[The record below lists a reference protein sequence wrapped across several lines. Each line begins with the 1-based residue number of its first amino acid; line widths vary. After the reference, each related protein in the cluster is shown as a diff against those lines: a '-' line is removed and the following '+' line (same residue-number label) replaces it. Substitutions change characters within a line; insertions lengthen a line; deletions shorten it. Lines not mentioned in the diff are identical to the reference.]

1 MDRDTFGLLRRLKA
15 NQDDTMEMSLKLHR
29 PLAVLDLE
37 TTGLKTDLDRIVE
50 IAIVKVDP
58 DGKTTQYVRK
68 INPQIPIPPEATAV
82 HGIRDEHVKNEPAFK
97 AVAQDIFNFLQGCDL
112 AGFNLSSYDLR
123 MLQREFERAGVKFS
137 TDGRA
142 IVDAKQI
149 YHTKEPRDLEAASR
163 YYLNEEHTSAHSA
176 LDDVLVTWRVI
187 NAQVRRYQDLPRD
200 PAGINAMFNKSVD
213 SEGKFEWNGQQAAFA
228 FGKYRGRL
236 LQQVAETD
244 AEYLTWIADKGE
256 FRQDVKEIARKAL
269 EGVFP
274 KRTKA

>member
-1 MDRDTFGLLRRLKA
+1 
-15 NQDDTMEMSLKLHR
+15 MEMSLTLHR

-37 TTGLKTDLDRIVE
+37 TTGLKPDQDRIVE
-50 IAIVKVDP
+50 IAMVKINP

-82 HGIRDEHVKNEPAFK
+82 HGIRDEEVKNEPAFK
-97 AVAQDIFNFLQGCDL
+97 AVAQEVSNFLQGCDL

-123 MLQREFERAGVKFS
+123 LLQREFERSGVDFS

-149 YHTKEPRDLEAASR
+149 YHAKEPRDLGAACR
-163 YYLNEEHTSAHSA
+163 FYLNEEHAHAHSA
-176 LDDVLVTWRVI
+176 LDDALATWRVI
-187 NAQVRRYQDLPRD
+187 NAQLGRYQDLPRN
-200 PAGINAMFNKSVD
+200 PAGINTLFNRSVD
-213 SEGKFEWNGQQAAFA
+213 SEGKFEWNGPNAAFT

-244 AEYLTWIADKGE
+244 AEYLTWIVDKGE
-256 FRQDVKEIARKAL
+256 FRQDVKQIVRKAL
-269 EGVFP
+269 HGEFP
-274 KRTKA
+274 KRTKT

>member
-1 MDRDTFGLLRRLKA
+1 
-15 NQDDTMEMSLKLHR
+15 MEIYLTLHR

-37 TTGLKTDLDRIVE
+37 TTGLKPDQDRIVE
-50 IAIVKVDP
+50 IAIVKIDP
-58 DGKTTQYVRK
+58 DGKTTPYVRK

-82 HGIRDEHVKNEPAFK
+82 HGIRDEQVKDEPSFK
-97 AVAQDIFNFLQGCDL
+97 AVAQEISNFLQGCDL
-112 AGFNLSSYDLR
+112 AGFNLASYDLR

-149 YHTKEPRDLEAASR
+149 YHAKEPRDLEAACR
-163 YYLNEEHTSAHSA
+163 HYLNEEHTHAHSA
-176 LDDVLVTWRVI
+176 LDDVLATWRVI

-200 PAGINAMFNKSVD
+200 PAGINTLFNKSVD
-213 SEGKFEWNGQQAAFA
+213 SEGKFEWNGQQVAFT

-244 AEYLTWIADKGE
+244 AEYLTWIVDKGE
-256 FRQDVKEIARKAL
+256 FRQDVKEIVRKAL